1 MTGQAMWA
9 FVIVAV
15 VAAALIGFLL
25 GRTNGNGAKQK
36 LKELEEDLQGK
47 DRELAGYKREVDAHF
62 DRTASLFVS
71 MAGSYKALFEHLSEG
86 YAKLSDGSDRDLFRE
101 RVATLLIDAPKDGAT
116 GGDDISRARDEEAT
130 PEQRAEAA
138 AAPDADDTARDEAE
152 AVQLQADADEDARAA
167 ADAEPEVDEE
177 RVSPAEAH
185 GPTGSGQ
192 EPPAVDEEPEQPRA
206 TGDGSAAEPSDGT
219 GREQDEP
226 AARADEDEL
235 RPTSVADAQAVE
247 SAHKS

>member
-25 GRTNGNGAKQK
+25 GRANGNGAKQK

-101 RVATLLIDAPKDGAT
+101 RVATLLIDAPRE
-116 GGDDISRARDEEAT
+116 GGSHDEDAT
-130 PEQRAEAA
+130 PRDQATT
-138 AAPDADDTARDEAE
+138 APDADDSARDETE
-152 AVQLQADADEDARAA
+152 ASQPQADADEDARAS
-167 ADAEPEVDEE
+167 ADATPGADDE
-177 RVSPAEAH
+177 RVSPAEEH
-185 GPTGSGQ
+185 GPTGNGQ
-192 EPPAVDEEPEQPRA
+192 EPAAVEDEPEQSRVAGEAA
-206 TGDGSAAEPSDGT
+206 TQPTDEAAREP
-219 GREQDEP
+219 DEP
-226 AARADEDEL
+226 AERADEEE
-235 RPTSVADAQAVE
+235 PHATSVADAQAVE
-247 SAHKS
+247 SANKH

>member
-15 VAAALIGFLL
+15 VAAALIGFLF

-36 LKELEEDLQGK
+36 LKELEADLQGK
-47 DRELAGYKREVDAHF
+47 DRELAVYKREVDAHF
-62 DRTASLFVS
+62 DQTASLFVS

-101 RVATLLIDAPKDGAT
+101 RVATLLIDGP
-116 GGDDISRARDEEAT
+116 RH
-130 PEQRAEAA
+130 EAA
-138 AAPDADDTARDEAE
+138 REDDDWRSTREDVETPAQDADDAARDEAE
-152 AVQLQADADEDARAA
+152 ATQLQADADEDARAA
-167 ADAEPEVDEE
+167 ADASPEVDEE

-185 GPTGSGQ
+185 GPTGNGQ
-192 EPPAVDEEPEQPRA
+192 EPPAVDAEPEQAPA
-206 TGDGSAAEPSDGT
+206 AGAGSAAEAEDSAGQ
-219 GREQDEP
+219 EQGKP
-226 AARADEDEL
+226 AVGDDEDEV
-235 RPTSVADAQAVE
+235 RPTSAADAQAVE

>member
-15 VAAALIGFLL
+15 VAAALIGFLF

-36 LKELEEDLQGK
+36 LKELEADLQGK
-47 DRELAGYKREVDAHF
+47 DRELAVYKREVDAHF
-62 DRTASLFVS
+62 DQTASLFVS

-101 RVATLLIDAPKDGAT
+101 RVATLLIDGPKNEAAREDDDWRMHEDAAT
-116 GGDDISRARDEEAT
+116 PAQDADDAARDEVEAT
-130 PEQRAEAA
+130 
-138 AAPDADDTARDEAE
+138 
-152 AVQLQADADEDARAA
+152 QLQADADEDARAA
-167 ADAEPEVDEE
+167 ADVSPEVDEE

-185 GPTGSGQ
+185 GPTGNGQ
-192 EPPAVDEEPEQPRA
+192 EPPAVEEEPGQA
-206 TGDGSAAEPSDGT
+206 
-219 GREQDEP
+219 P
-226 AARADEDEL
+226 AAGAEADDNAGQEQGKSAVRDDEDEV
-235 RPTSVADAQAVE
+235 RPTSAADAQAVE